1 LITLGGQ
8 ALSHHNTVFAQL
20 LKLIPRHEFETLS
33 QAHHRGQKL
42 RKINRWSQFV
52 ALATAQLSG
61 RNSLRD
67 IVFNLNAQIQ
77 SLYHLGC
84 RLVSRSSL
92 SRVNEQQPYTL
103 YEALFAK
110 LYQRCQ
116 STTKQRF
123 RFNHKLY
130 CLDSSLIDLSLRIF
144 PWAHYAKGKAAMK
157 LHVALD
163 HQGNMPAFA
172 TITDSHTSD
181 LEVARSLSFPR
192 GSIITCDR
200 GYLDYAWFKTLTG
213 KGIFFVTRPK
223 KDAIYRVVE
232 RQSVNKKTGVTS
244 DQIILFNGVKPKKI
258 GMPLLR
264 RIGYRDAETRKHYV
278 FITNAM
284 HLDADTIADIYKQR
298 WQIELF
304 FKWIKQNLKIK
315 SFLGTSKNAVMTQ
328 IWVALC
334 MVLLLAYLKHISK
347 AYQSLQQILRLLQL
361 NLFMKRDLITLL
373 RGDKP
378 PDRLRC
384 SPQMAL
390 I

>member
-1 LITLGGQ
+1 
-8 ALSHHNTVFAQL
+8 
-20 LKLIPRHEFETLS
+20 
-33 QAHHRGQKL
+33 
-42 RKINRWSQFV
+42 
-52 ALATAQLSG
+52 
-61 RNSLRD
+61 
-67 IVFNLNAQIQ
+67 
-77 SLYHLGC
+77 
-84 RLVSRSSL
+84 
-92 SRVNEQQPYTL
+92 
-103 YEALFAK
+103 
-110 LYQRCQ
+110 
-116 STTKQRF
+116 
-123 RFNHKLY
+123 
-130 CLDSSLIDLSLRIF
+130 
-144 PWAHYAKGKAAMK
+144 MK

-163 HQGNMPAFA
+163 QQDNIPAFA
-172 TITDSHTSD
+172 TITHSHTSD

-192 GSIITCDR
+192 GSIVTCDR

-223 KDAIYRVVE
+223 KDALYRVIE
-232 RQSVNKKTGVTS
+232 RHSVNKNTGVTS
-244 DQIILFNGVKPKKI
+244 DQTILFNGVKPRKI

-284 HLDADTIADIYKQR
+284 HLEAKTIADIYKQR

-304 FKWIKQNLKIK
+304 FKWVKQNLKIK

-347 AYQSLQQILRLLQL
+347 AAQSLQQVLRLLQL

-378 PDRLRC
+378 PDRLRY

>member
-1 LITLGGQ
+1 MP
-8 ALSHHNTVFAQL
+8 HHNTVFAQL

-33 QAHHRGQKL
+33 QAHHRGQRL

-52 ALATAQLSG
+52 ALSTAQLSG

-84 RLVSRSSL
+84 RLVTRSSL
-92 SRVNEQQPYTL
+92 ARVNEQQPYTL
-103 YEALFAK
+103 YEALFTK

-116 STTKQRF
+116 SATRQRF
-123 RFNHKLY
+123 RFKHQLY
-130 CLDSSLIDLSLRIF
+130 CLDSSLIDLSLKVF

-157 LHVALD
+157 LHIALD
-163 HQGNMPAFA
+163 HQGDMPAFA
-172 TITDSHTSD
+172 TITHGHTSD

-192 GSIITCDR
+192 GSMVTCDR

-213 KGIFFVTRPK
+213 MGIFFVTRPR
-223 KDAIYRVVE
+223 KDALYKVVE
-232 RQSVNKKTGVTS
+232 RHRVDKKAGVTS
-244 DQIILFNGVKPKKI
+244 DQIILFNGVKPAKI

-284 HLDADTIADIYKQR
+284 HLDAKTIADIYKQR

-304 FKWIKQNLKIK
+304 FKWVKQNLKIK

-334 MVLLLAYLKHISK
+334 MVLLLAYLKHI
-347 AYQSLQQILRLLQL
+347 ARAVQSLQQILRLLQL
-361 NLFMKRDLITLL
+361 NLFMKRDLIALL
-373 RGDKP
+373 QGDKP
-378 PDRLRC
+378 PDQLKT
-384 SPQMAL
+384 SPQLAL

>member
-1 LITLGGQ
+1 L
-8 ALSHHNTVFAQL
+8 AHHNTVFSQL

-33 QAHHRGQKL
+33 QIHHRGQKL

-61 RNSLRD
+61 RQSLRD

-84 RLVSRSSL
+84 RFVSRSSL
-92 SRVNEQQPYTL
+92 ARVNEQQPCTL

-110 LYQRCQ
+110 LYRRCQ
-116 STTKQRF
+116 SVSPRRRF
-123 RFNHKLY
+123 RFKHKLY
-130 CLDSSLIDLSLRIF
+130 CLDSSLIDLSLKIF

-157 LHVALD
+157 LHVALA
-163 HQGNMPAFA
+163 HQTFA
-172 TITDSHTSD
+172 TITHSHTSD
-181 LEVARSLSFPR
+181 LEVARSLNFPQ
-192 GSIITCDR
+192 GSIVTCDR

-232 RQSVNKKTGVTS
+232 RHRVNKNTGVTS
-244 DQIILFNGVKPKKI
+244 DQTILFNGVKPRKI

-264 RIGYRDAETRKHYV
+264 RIGYRDAETGKHYI
-278 FITNAM
+278 FITNAF
-284 HLDADTIADIYKQR
+284 HLAADTIADIYRQR

-328 IWVALC
+328 IWIALC

-347 AYQSLQQILRLLQL
+347 AVQSLQQILRLLQL
-361 NLFMKRDLITLL
+361 NLFMKRDLIALL
-373 RGDKP
+373 RGDPP
-378 PDRLRC
+378 PDR
-384 SPQMAL
+384 SEVNPQL
-390 I
+390 ELLC

>member
-1 LITLGGQ
+1 MP
-8 ALSHHNTVFAQL
+8 HHNTVFAQL

-33 QAHHRGQKL
+33 QAHHRGQRL

-52 ALATAQLSG
+52 ALSTAQLSG

-84 RLVSRSSL
+84 RLVTRSSL
-92 SRVNEQQPYTL
+92 ARVNEQQPYTL
-103 YEALFAK
+103 YEALFTK

-116 STTKQRF
+116 SATRQRF
-123 RFNHKLY
+123 RFKHQLY
-130 CLDSSLIDLSLRIF
+130 CLDSSLIDLSLKVF

-157 LHVALD
+157 LHIALD
-163 HQGNMPAFA
+163 HQGDMPAFA
-172 TITDSHTSD
+172 TITHGHTSD

-192 GSIITCDR
+192 GSMVTCDR

-213 KGIFFVTRPK
+213 KGIFFVTRPR
-223 KDAIYRVVE
+223 KDALYKVVE
-232 RQSVNKKTGVTS
+232 RHRVDKKAGVTS
-244 DQIILFNGVKPKKI
+244 DQIILFNGVKPAKI

-284 HLDADTIADIYKQR
+284 HLDAKTIADIYKQR

-304 FKWIKQNLKIK
+304 FKWVKQNLKIK

-334 MVLLLAYLKHISK
+334 MVLLLAYLKHI
-347 AYQSLQQILRLLQL
+347 ARAVQSLQQILRLLQL
-361 NLFMKRDLITLL
+361 NLFMKRDLIALL
-373 RGDKP
+373 QGDKP
-378 PDRLRC
+378 PDQLKT
-384 SPQMAL
+384 SPQLAL

>member
-1 LITLGGQ
+1 M
-8 ALSHHNTVFAQL
+8 SHHNTVFAQL
-20 LKLIPRHEFETLS
+20 LKLVPRHEFETMS
-33 QAHHRGQKL
+33 QAHHQGQKL

-61 RNSLRD
+61 RHSLRD
-67 IVFNLNAQIQ
+67 IVFNLNAQFQ

-84 RLVSRSSL
+84 RFVSRSSL
-92 SRVNEQQPYTL
+92 ARVNEQQPHTL
-103 YEALFAK
+103 YEALFTK

-116 STTKQRF
+116 TTSTKQRF
-123 RFNHKLY
+123 CFKHKLY
-130 CLDSSLIDLSLRIF
+130 CLDSSLIDLSLKIF

-157 LHVALD
+157 LHVALE
-163 HQGNMPAFA
+163 HQDNLPAFA
-172 TITDSHTSD
+172 AITHSHTSD
-181 LEVARSLSFPR
+181 LEVARSLDFPK
-192 GSIITCDR
+192 GSIVTCDR
-200 GYLDYAWFKTLTG
+200 GYLDYTWFKTLTG

-232 RQSVNKKTGVTS
+232 RHSVNKKTGVTS
-244 DQIILFNGVKPKKI
+244 DQTILFNGVKPKKI

-264 RIGYRDAETRKHYV
+264 RIGYRDAETGKHYV
-278 FITNAM
+278 FITNAF
-284 HLDADTIADIYKQR
+284 HLDAETIANIYQQR

-347 AYQSLQQILRLLQL
+347 TVQSLQQILRLLQL
-361 NLFMKRDLITLL
+361 NLFMKRDLMALL
-373 RGDKP
+373 RGDP
-378 PDRLRC
+378 PSNRSEI

>member
-1 LITLGGQ
+1 M
-8 ALSHHNTVFAQL
+8 SHHNTVFAQL
-20 LKLIPRHEFETLS
+20 LKLVPRHEFEIMS
-33 QAHHRGQKL
+33 QVHHRGQKL

-61 RNSLRD
+61 RHSLRD

-84 RLVSRSSL
+84 RIVSRSSL
-92 SRVNEQQPYTL
+92 ARVNEQQPYTL
-103 YEALFAK
+103 YETLFAK

-116 STTKQRF
+116 SASTKQRF
-123 RFNHKLY
+123 RFKHKLY

-163 HQGNMPAFA
+163 HQGNLPAFA
-172 TITDSHTSD
+172 TITHSHTSD
-181 LEVARSLSFPR
+181 LEVARSLNFPK
-192 GSIITCDR
+192 GSIVTCDR

-213 KGIFFVTRPK
+213 KAIHFVTRPK
-223 KDAIYRVVE
+223 KDAIYRVIE
-232 RQSVNKKTGVTS
+232 RHSIDKKTGVTS
-244 DQIILFNGVKPKKI
+244 DQTILFNGVKPKKI

-264 RIGYRDAETRKHYV
+264 RIGYRDEETGKHYI
-278 FITNAM
+278 FITNIF
-284 HLDADTIADIYKQR
+284 HLEAEIIANIYRQR

-347 AYQSLQQILRLLQL
+347 ASQSLQQILRLLQL
-361 NLFMKRDLITLL
+361 NLFMKRDLIALL
-373 RGDKP
+373 RGDPP
-378 PDRLRC
+378 PDQPQA
-384 SPQMAL
+384 SPQMVL